1 MSWTRRQ
8 TLLGLMGGAGLAM
21 AAGCSRGGGGS
32 GSTGGSGNG
41 ATSGGGG
48 QQHLRFAWWGNEVRD
63 ALTKEVVDLYLEQN
77 PDISIEAT
85 PSEFGAYWDRLATQ
99 TAGGDMPD
107 VIQMADGFMSE
118 YGSRGSLLDLEPF
131 VDTSK
136 FAPGT
141 VDVGRVDGVLVGINL
156 GINTPTIMCNLGVLE
171 AAGVDLPDDKTWTW
185 EDYRELAAQITA
197 ATPENTYGSASP
209 GTEGPL
215 RAWVRQNGD
224 ELFLES
230 GELGT
235 SVDVLRGYFE
245 LLAGFMDSGAI
256 PPGSLIVEESTK
268 PIEQTALVL
277 GNAAFQIVWSN
288 QYNVVSNSSEDEI
301 VMLRMPSITGNEA
314 DQQAWYHPSQLWS
327 ASSKTAS
334 PEAAG
339 AFIDWL
345 VNSPEVGGILLDERG
360 RPCNTE
366 VLAQIEDKLSPE
378 GKAIST
384 FLSELEP
391 ALGEPQPVPPPGA
404 GQVLGDIMSRAQ
416 DDLYFGD
423 IDAAGAAERFYQ
435 ESVAVLGG

>member
-1 MSWTRRQ
+1 MTGLTRRQ
-8 TLLGLMGGAGLAM
+8 TLTGLAGLAGF
-21 AAGCSRGGGGS
+21 AALAGCSRGTPTAGSSGS
-32 GSTGGSGNG
+32 GDGSS
-41 ATSGGGG
+41 A
-48 QQHLRFAWWGNEVRD
+48 HLRFAWWGNEVRD
-63 ALTKEVVDLYLEQN
+63 KLTNEVVDIYVQQN
-77 PDISIEAT
+77 PGVTIAAT

-118 YGSRGSLLDLEPF
+118 YGSRGSLLDLEPY

-141 VDVGRVDGVLVGINL
+141 VDVGRVNGTLVGINL
-156 GINTPTIMCNLGVLE
+156 GINTPTVMCNTGVLE
-171 AAGVDLPDDKTWTW
+171 DAGIALPDDKTWTW
-185 EDYRELAAQITA
+185 DDYREIAAEISA
-197 ATPENTYGSASP
+197 ATSDGTYGSASP

-235 SVDVLRGYFE
+235 TEDVLRGYFE
-245 LLAGFMDSGAI
+245 LLAAFQDSGAI
-256 PPGSLIVEESTK
+256 PPASLIVEESTK
-268 PIEQTALVL
+268 PIEQSALVV
-277 GNAAFQIVWSN
+277 GTTAFQIVWTN
-288 QYNVVSNSSEDEI
+288 QFNVVSNSSEAEI

-314 DQQAWYHPSQLWS
+314 DLQAWYHPSQLWS
-327 ASSKTAS
+327 ASSTTPE

-345 VNSPEVGGILLDERG
+345 VNSEEVGGILLDERG

-366 VLAQIEDKLSPE
+366 VLTAIEGSLSPE
-378 GKAIST
+378 GQAISE
-384 FLSELEP
+384 FLSDLEP
-391 ALGEPQPVPPPGA
+391 GLGEPQPVPPPGA
-404 GQVLGDIMSRAQ
+404 GEVLGDIMSRAQ

-423 IDAAGAAERFYQ
+423 IDAAGAAERFYS
-435 ESVAVLGG
+435 ESVTALGG